1 LLLPADQ
8 TLIMIDYQPQMAFAT
23 RSIGAIELRN
33 NASLV
38 AHAAKAFKVS
48 TIIISV
54 AEKSFSSPVFDE
66 IKDAFPDDRPYT
78 LIFAADR
85 IAAPTPQAGV
95 SIRPPDQRR
104 RPAPQR

>member
-1 LLLPADQ
+1 
-8 TLIMIDYQPQMAFAT
+8 MIDHQSQMAFAT
-23 RSIGAIELRN
+23 KSIGAIELRN
-33 NASLV
+33 NAGLV

-48 TIIISV
+48 TIITSV
-54 AEKSFSSPVFDE
+54 AEKSFSGPIFDE
-66 IKDAFPDDRPYT
+66 VKDAFPDDRPCT

-85 IAAPTPQAGV
+85 TAAPTPQAGV